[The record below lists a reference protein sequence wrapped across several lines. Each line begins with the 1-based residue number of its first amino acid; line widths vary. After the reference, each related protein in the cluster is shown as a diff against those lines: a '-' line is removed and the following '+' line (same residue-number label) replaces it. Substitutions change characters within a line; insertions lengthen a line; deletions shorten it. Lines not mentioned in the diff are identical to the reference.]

1 MTEERAEGKMDGVG
15 DFVERVR
22 GVYKDLELPEDAA
35 FLVEEG
41 HVYESLSDIQST
53 IIDSQQAAT
62 MEGYP
67 MFTIMLDEEKEFKV
81 FLKTAP
87 AGLSEEEQIVKRLTD
102 KDCQV
107 IVDTFRRYP
116 HVCVCF

>member
-15 DFVERVR
+15 DFVERVKS
-22 GVYKDLELPEDAA
+22 VYKDLDLPEGAA

-53 IIDSQQAAT
+53 IIDSQQATT